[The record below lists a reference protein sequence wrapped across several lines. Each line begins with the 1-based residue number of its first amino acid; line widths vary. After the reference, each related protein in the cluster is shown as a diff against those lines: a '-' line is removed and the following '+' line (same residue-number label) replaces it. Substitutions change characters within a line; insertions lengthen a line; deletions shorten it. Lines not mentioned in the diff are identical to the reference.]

1 MRIELL
7 ESRKRVSRPV
17 WQGAISGGCHLGL
30 IVAVLQATAGAI
42 PAQPTTLPETT
53 LVYVPPPI
61 RSSAPVGSESHSTNP
76 TAGFPAAPDLPPVVA
91 PGSLPAN
98 DPGGPSFNAGRK
110 LPDAG
115 RMFSTILPASSD
127 SIPGPFDLEHV
138 DEPVVL
144 LHQPDLRYPAG
155 LERLGLTGRVMVQF
169 VVDTLGRVEASSWD
183 PLEATH
189 PGFERAAFE
198 ALMNAR
204 FRPARLGGRLV
215 RQLVRQSIRFDV
227 R

>member
-7 ESRKRVSRPV
+7 ESRKMVSRPV
-17 WQGAISGGCHLGL
+17 WQGAISAGVHLGL

-42 PAQPTTLPETT
+42 PAQPPTLPETT

-61 RSSAPVGSESHSTNP
+61 RSPAQTGSEPHSTNP
-76 TAGFPAAPDLPPVVA
+76 TASFPAAPDLPPVVA

-98 DPGGPSFNAGRK
+98 HLEAPSFNAGRE
-110 LPDAG
+110 LGDAR
-115 RMFSTILPASSD
+115 RMFSTILPVASD
-127 SIPGPFDLEHV
+127 STPGPFGLEHV

-144 LHQPDLRYPAG
+144 LHLPHLRYPSG
-155 LERLGLTGRVMVQF
+155 LERFGLTGRVIAQF
-169 VVDTLGRVEASSWD
+169 VVDTLGRVEPSSWD

-189 PGFERAAFE
+189 PQFERAAFE
-198 ALMNAR
+198 ALVDAR

-215 RQLVRQSIRFDV
+215 RQQVRQSIRFDV